1 MLGNQ
6 RFPVRVR
13 LLPTLEKKK
22 TRMRSNDYDDG
33 DGNNDGD
40 CDGDSD
46 SNNDNLLQFFCFT
59 NFIFVLLF
67 TARCKAALFEW
78 TS

>member
-1 MLGNQ
+1 
-6 RFPVRVR
+6 
-13 LLPTLEKKK
+13 
-22 TRMRSNDYDDG
+22 MRSNDYDDG

-67 TARCKAALFEW
+67 TALPCLNGHPEIPIL
-78 TS
+78 SLSL

>member
-1 MLGNQ
+1 
-6 RFPVRVR
+6 
-13 LLPTLEKKK
+13 
-22 TRMRSNDYDDG
+22 MRSNDYDDG
-33 DGNNDGD
+33 DDNNDSD

-46 SNNDNLLQFFCFT
+46 SNDDNLLQFFCFT

-67 TARCKAALFEW
+67 TTRCKVALFEW